1 MVRIKNFV
9 NDNDNIKVVEQK
21 GVFTV
26 FQHNMDMSVTPN
38 TASTTYFMSKTNCNL
53 KQVLIDLRENAI
65 RLKPGAMQFIT
76 GNVTQTSGVNG
87 VGDMM
92 GKMFKSKLTGD
103 APVKPLY
110 KGTGL
115 VVCEPTYFYPIIENV
130 AEWNGLCCDD
140 GMFICCD
147 DEVKDEVQMRTNFTS
162 AVAGGEGLFNLKLVG
177 NGHAVLLSRCPR
189 EELYEIE
196 LENDCI
202 KIDGNF
208 AVCWSASLQ
217 FSTERAGN
225 SLMGSAT
232 SGEGLVNVYRGTGK
246 ILMAPTR

>member
-1 MVRIKNFV
+1 MIRINNFV
-9 NDNDNIKVVEQK
+9 HDNDNIRVIEQK

-26 FQHNMDMSVTPN
+26 FQHNMDMSVMPN
-38 TASTTYFMSKTNCNL
+38 TAATAYYMAKTNCTL
-53 KQVLIDLRENAI
+53 KQIMIELQNNAI
-65 RLKPGAMQFIT
+65 RLKPGAMQFMT
-76 GNVTQTSGVNG
+76 GNVTQSSGVTG

-110 KGTGL
+110 QGTGL
-115 VVCEPTYFYPIIENV
+115 VVCEPTYLYPIIENV
-130 AEWNGLCCDD
+130 YEWNGLCCDD

-147 DEVKDEVQMRTNFTS
+147 DEVKDEVQMRSNLTS

-189 EELYEIE
+189 EELYEIH
-196 LENDCI
+196 LKDDCI
-202 KIDGNF
+202 KIDGNM

-217 FSTERAGN
+217 FTTERSGK
-225 SLMGSAT
+225 SILGSAT
-232 SGEGLVNVYRGTGK
+232 SGEGLVNVYRGSGK
-246 ILMAPTR
+246 ILMSPK